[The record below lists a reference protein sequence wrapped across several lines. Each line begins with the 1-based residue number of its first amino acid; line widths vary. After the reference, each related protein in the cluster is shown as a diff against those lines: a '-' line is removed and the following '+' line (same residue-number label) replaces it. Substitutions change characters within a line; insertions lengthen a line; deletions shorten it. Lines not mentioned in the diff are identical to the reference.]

1 MKCILDMEAEEA
13 GGAEEEMGVIGG
25 PIINE
30 KLVYNDITASNKTV
44 GNNNNASVMTDDFD
58 RTVSEVSMVLP
69 LTFGNNMLF
78 GKAKKQEGDRYMDKG
93 LDQDDEQMQ
102 MEINNEEDD
111 AEKDKQALKELLAD
125 Q

>member
-1 MKCILDMEAEEA
+1 MEAEEA
-13 GGAEEEMGVIGG
+13 GGPEEEMGVIGG
-25 PIINE
+25 PVINE

-44 GNNNNASVMTDDFD
+44 KNNTSVMTDDFD
-58 RTVSEVSMVLP
+58 RTVSEVSMVMP

-102 MEINNEEDD
+102 MEINNDE
-111 AEKDKQALKELLAD
+111 
-125 Q
+125 